1 VRIVGGARR
10 GLKLADVGAGD
21 PAAHLRPTSDRVRE
35 AIFNIL
41 TNGPHG
47 NPVAGARVLDLFAGT
62 GAMGLEALSRGA
74 ARVAFVDEGAAARA
88 ILRRNIDLMQAMG
101 VTDVWRRDA
110 TRMGPNRGPGYDLVF
125 LDPPYGRA
133 LGEAALA
140 SCRAGGWL
148 APGALIVW
156 EEGAAPAP
164 PEGFEMLDQRRYGET
179 WVTIL
184 RAPE

>member
-41 TNGPHG
+41 TNGPRG

-125 LDPPYGRA
+125 LDPPYGKA